1 MHKTTAEALQ
11 ALVSASGL
19 SKKDFAQKVGIKPQS
34 LQTFLK
40 KGLSYQLLSQYAE
53 LFNIKVHIVVSEGY
67 INEALDSN
75 EP

>member
-1 MHKTTAEALQ
+1 MYKTTAEAL
-11 ALVSASGL
+11 AAIVSDSGL
-19 SKKDFAQKVGIKPQS
+19 TKAAFAQKVGIKPQS

-40 KGLSYQLLSQYAE
+40 KGLSYQLLSEYAE
-53 LFNIKVHIVVSEGY
+53 LFNTKVHIVVSEGY